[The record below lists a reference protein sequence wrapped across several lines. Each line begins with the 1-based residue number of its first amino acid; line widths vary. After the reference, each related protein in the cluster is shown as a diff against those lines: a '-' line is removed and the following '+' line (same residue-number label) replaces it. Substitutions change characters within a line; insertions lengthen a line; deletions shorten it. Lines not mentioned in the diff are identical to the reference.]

1 MLSVTAE
8 LFSRAPAVLNE
19 WVWWR
24 VLGDCWPKQI
34 ALLK

>member
-1 MLSVTAE
+1 MFSVTAK
-8 LFSRAPAVLNE
+8 LFSRAPVVLCE

-24 VLGDCWPKQI
+24 VLGDYWPKQI